1 MNIGV
6 LGGGSWGTTV
16 AHLLSRRY
24 NVTLWARNSD
34 IVNEINVHHTNHRY
48 LSSAQLSQKL
58 QATDRLQDATNG
70 QSVLVMAIPAQNF
83 RAVLTDAAGYLDP
96 LTPIV
101 SLSKG
106 LEFSTGAR
114 MTEIIQAVCPKH
126 PAAVLTGPNLA
137 REVMAGFA
145 AASVLATPN
154 AADQS
159 HLQSSFHS
167 PLFRV

>member
-24 NVTLWARNSD
+24 DVTLWARNSD
-34 IVNEINVHHTNHRY
+34 IADEINAHHTNDRY
-48 LSSAQLSQKL
+48 LSSAPLSPKL
-58 QATDRLQDATNG
+58 QATDQLQAATRG

-83 RAVLTDAAGYLDP
+83 RAVLTDAARYLDP

-114 MTEIIQAVCPKH
+114 MTEIIQAVCPDH

-137 REVMAGFA
+137 QEIMAGFA
-145 AASVLATPN
+145 AASVLPPPN
-154 AADQS
+154 PAAAKPAIIS
-159 HLQSSFHS
+159 
-167 PLFRV
+167 